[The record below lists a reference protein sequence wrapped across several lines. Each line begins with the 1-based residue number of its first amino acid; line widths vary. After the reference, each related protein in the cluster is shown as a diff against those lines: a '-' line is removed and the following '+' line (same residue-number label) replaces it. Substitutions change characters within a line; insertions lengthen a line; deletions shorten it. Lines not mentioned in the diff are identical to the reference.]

1 MALQQQSQSRTP
13 RLAVGVLTL
22 LAAIVTTVV
31 AAFGA
36 GAGGGASVS
45 EAASGWYAADATP
58 LAPATTAFS
67 IWSVI
72 YVGLFGYAILQ
83 LLPSRRSEP
92 RQTVV
97 RPWAVASMVLN
108 ALWLWV
114 AQAGWIGASLIVI
127 VVLLAVLCVLF
138 RKLRGS
144 GPRDAWET
152 VLVDGTFGL
161 YLGWVA
167 VAVVANTASWLGSLG
182 AGDWGWPVAVAASVI
197 LLVVAAVGVALAV
210 VGGGRLAPGAAMA
223 WGLSW
228 IAVGRLEGADA
239 NTAVA
244 VAAGAAAAVIVLA
257 TVAARVR
264 HSKAAS

>member
-1 MALQQQSQSRTP
+1 MALHQQSQSRSP
-13 RLAVGVLTL
+13 EFAAAIVTL

-36 GAGGGASVS
+36 GAGGGTSVS
-45 EAASGWYAADATP
+45 DAASGWYAADATP

-83 LLPSRRSEP
+83 LLSSRRGEP
-92 RQTVV
+92 RQRAV
-97 RPWAVASMVLN
+97 RPWAIASMVLN

-127 VVLLAVLCVLF
+127 VTLLAVLCVLF

-144 GPRDAWET
+144 GPRDTWET

-228 IAVGRLEGADA
+228 IAVGRLDGADA

-244 VAAGAAAAVIVLA
+244 VAAGVAAAVIVIGTA
-257 TVAARVR
+257 VARMRHRRVAA
-264 HSKAAS
+264 

>member
-1 MALQQQSQSRTP
+1 MKQQQSSSG
-13 RLAVGVLTL
+13 GVWAPAATVV
-22 LAAIVTTVV
+22 AAIVTTIV

-36 GAGGGASVS
+36 GAGGGDSVA

-83 LLPSRRSEP
+83 FLPSRRHEP
-92 RQTVV
+92 RQRAV
-97 RPWAVASMVLN
+97 RGWAIASMVLN

-114 AQAGWIGASLIVI
+114 AQAGWIGLSLVVI
-127 VVLLAVLCVLF
+127 VALLAVLCVLF
-138 RKLRGS
+138 RTLRS
-144 GPRDAWET
+144 QRPRDGWET

-182 AGDWGWPVAVAASVI
+182 AGEWGWPVAAAASVI
-197 LLVVAAVGVALAV
+197 LAVVAV
-210 VGGGRLAPGAAMA
+210 VGTVLAVRGQGRIAPAAAMC
-223 WGLSW
+223 WGLAW
-228 IAVGRLEGADA
+228 IAVGRLSGAD
-239 NTAVA
+239 TATVIGVA
-244 VAAGAAAAVIVLA
+244 ASLAALVILAATLTVRLRAARTAGAA
-257 TVAARVR
+257 
-264 HSKAAS
+264 S